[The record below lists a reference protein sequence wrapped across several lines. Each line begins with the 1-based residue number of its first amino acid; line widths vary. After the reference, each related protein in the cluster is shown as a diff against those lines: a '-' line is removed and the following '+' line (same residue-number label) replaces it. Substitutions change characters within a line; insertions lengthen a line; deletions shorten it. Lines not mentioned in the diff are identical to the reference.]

1 MITGL
6 ILFSIIAFV
15 GVISYRRP
23 RLEERVIKNIP
34 LIDWMISL
42 IFPMFGYFALVL
54 IVRNIV
60 SRNRLDILDFDDLTF
75 ASFFVFFVMYAFVGN
90 SIHFVGK
97 VLSRHITPNRHAR
110 IHQINEIFHGK
121 LSHYLFF
128 VSTVLAI
135 FTLALWEINHPLLD
149 VNEITQVAKNMTI
162 FFGSL
167 LGYSSAKAI
176 FNTSGW
182 FGGYNKP
189 LFFLISFLLGL
200 LLMIFSAFRLN
211 LVYYPVNLFVISMFA
226 TFVAVF
232 LFRQFLIFSRL
243 GKKRRLQFLTKIL
256 SA

>member
-23 RLEERVIKNIP
+23 RLEGRVIKSIP
-34 LIDWMISL
+34 LIDWMLSL
-42 IFPMFGYFALVL
+42 VLPLFGYMAMVL
-54 IVRNIV
+54 ILKNLV
-60 SRNRLDILDFDDLTF
+60 SRQLVVILDFDDFTF
-75 ASFFVFFVMYAFVGN
+75 ASSFVLFAMYAFVGN

-97 VLSRHITPNRHAR
+97 VLSRYITPNRHAR

-128 VSTVLAI
+128 VSTALCI
-135 FTLALWEINHPLLD
+135 FVLALWEVNHPLLAND
-149 VNEITQVAKNMTI
+149 QITKTAKVLTI
-162 FFGSL
+162 LFGGL
-167 LGYSSAKAI
+167 LGYTSAKSI
-176 FNTSGW
+176 FYTSGW

-189 LFFLISFLLGL
+189 LFFLVAFLLGL

-243 GKKRRLQFLTKIL
+243 GKKRRLQFLAKIL